1 MLQAILIL
9 SQLAALAPLGTCGCP
24 QPARSAVVRAESC
37 QCCRKAR
44 CDQRPQREHA
54 PADNSSDRPC
64 RNPNCAA
71 SPSFARVSPSGDK
84 APAIARPSASGVGE
98 PAAAASR
105 RTNPRQQD
113 AILLPTAHL
122 FLIYGVLVI

>member
-1 MLQAILIL
+1 MLHGMLIL

-24 QPARSAVVRAESC
+24 QPAQPAVVRAESC
-37 QCCRKAR
+37 RCCKKADCETKPR
-44 CDQRPQREHA
+44 RA
-54 PADNSSDRPC
+54 PADQSSDRPC

-71 SPSFARVSPSGDK
+71 SPSFARISPSGDK
-84 APAIARPSASGVGE
+84 APAITPPAAHGVGE
-98 PAAAASR
+98 PSAAAAR
-105 RTNPRQQD
+105 RFNPRQQD